1 MEKQS
6 VGERLFGAIV
16 VFYCSSSIY
25 MVVYGFLYYRDPLLL
40 EPLARS
46 LLREASQITDPVLRV
61 ICKAIIVVVALLYLP
76 GVLGSMLGIIA
87 VLLAWMIL
95 SFVYKQLMIL
105 AGVSQTGAIIA
116 GLVFLGAAIL
126 ILCILW
132 QVLKP
137 VALWIWRV
145 VRWVATPIYGLVFDW
160 WLKPMIS
167 HRKGR
172 LLMDT
177 VSEKKAQYEASLAR
191 LQAECPEIADIPLSV
206 GATNWMSQVAERF
219 RDRQTGKTMAQKI
232 LLLEQTKRFFAEY
245 RAALDAQDEFK
256 RYHHTVAE
264 KDDEAELR
272 RLERLKRKLQLEREI
287 ANLSGS
293 KNVQFERQFN
303 ESKKKR
309 LVDIQNEVFLE
320 FERHVEKNITLRA
333 KYNELARKIENHP
346 DLDADQKSEMLK
358 KLKEELLS
366 RESQRTA
373 GSARSIPIY
382 KKEA

>member
-1 MEKQS
+1 
-6 VGERLFGAIV
+6 
-16 VFYCSSSIY
+16 
-25 MVVYGFLYYRDPLLL
+25 
-40 EPLARS
+40 
-46 LLREASQITDPVLRV
+46 
-61 ICKAIIVVVALLYLP
+61 
-76 GVLGSMLGIIA
+76 
-87 VLLAWMIL
+87 
-95 SFVYKQLMIL
+95 
-105 AGVSQTGAIIA
+105 
-116 GLVFLGAAIL
+116 
-126 ILCILW
+126 
-132 QVLKP
+132 
-137 VALWIWRV
+137 
-145 VRWVATPIYGLVFDW
+145 
-160 WLKPMIS
+160 
-167 HRKGR
+167 
-172 LLMDT
+172 MDT

-373 GSARSIPIY
+373 GSARSLPIY

>member
-287 ANLSGS
+287 ADLSGS